1 MNVVYD
7 IIAVGFVAIG
17 VIMALV
23 VLVWLIRFG
32 GRS

>member
-1 MNVVYD
+1 MRVALD
-7 IIAVGFVAIG
+7 ILSVAMVCIG
-17 VIMALV
+17 VIMALI